1 VRGVKRWHSH
11 YQSAVLHAFEA
22 DENVGEVL
30 DAGGI
35 AVDDQHFKAGVVV
48 EMRVTRG
55 NYQVVVLVLHL
66 G

>member
-1 VRGVKRWHSH
+1 
-11 YQSAVLHAFEA
+11 VLHAFEA

-35 AVDDQHFKAGVVV
+35 TVDDQHFKAGVVV